1 MKPFERFDG
10 LEKACFS
17 WWAALA
23 DPDDQGRMTAGAD
36 RAALARLR
44 RLGSAAEADLDVAL
58 ATALSEPA
66 FCGGFQ
72 QKGRRHE
79 GLLDRISGLEGAHVL
94 SQKLSLAP
102 KVLVAA
108 IVMADVR
115 RSRPGASFGRL
126 LRDAQSDAD
135 GVTPSGKARFLRL
148 LRTEELSFLLPQ
160 ARRLTRLLNREAPVG
175 QLGASMILW
184 TDPRDGASRRSRW
197 ALDFFQP
204 SLAADPAPSLSE
216 ITP

>member
-1 MKPFERFDG
+1 MKPFERFDA

-17 WWAALA
+17 WWAVLA
-23 DPDDQGRMTAGAD
+23 NPDDQGRMTAGAD

-44 RLGSAAEADLDVAL
+44 RLGSAAEADLDAAL

-79 GLLDRISGLEGAHVL
+79 GLLDRISVLEGAESL
-94 SQKLSLAP
+94 SRKLLLAP

-108 IVMADVR
+108 IVMADIR
-115 RSRPGASFGRL
+115 RSRPETSVGKL
-126 LRDAQSDAD
+126 LRDAQSDAE
-135 GVTPSGKARFLRL
+135 GITPSGKARFLRL
-148 LRTEELSFLLPQ
+148 LRTDEVSFLLPQ
-160 ARRLTRLLNREAPVG
+160 ARRLTRLLDREAPVG
-175 QLGASMILW
+175 QLGASLILW
-184 TDPRDGASRRSRW
+184 ADPRDGASRRSRW

-204 SLAADPAPSLSE
+204 SLAADAAPSPSE
-216 ITP
+216 TTP